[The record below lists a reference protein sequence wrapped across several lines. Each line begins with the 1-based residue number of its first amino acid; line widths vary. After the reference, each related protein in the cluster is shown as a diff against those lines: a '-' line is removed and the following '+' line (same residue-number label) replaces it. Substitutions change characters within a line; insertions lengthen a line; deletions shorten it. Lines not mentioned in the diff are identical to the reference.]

1 MLRSWIFV
9 LLLSLWVGCDSGT
22 DIDRFQVTLSDTD
35 GIAVLTGELSLNI
48 EQSAAS
54 DDPGE
59 VTGRW
64 RLEGV
69 GSVPDPTP
77 ASGVVIGSTSAGQVD
92 LTLDLDASDSG
103 FNLFGSY
110 DGNRMEGTWSSI
122 TIAGPVPGGAFLA
135 IRE

>member
-1 MLRSWIFV
+1 MLRSWVF
-9 LLLSLWVGCDSGT
+9 LLLLTLWVGCDSGSET
-22 DIDRFQVTLSDTD
+22 DTFQVTLSDLD
-35 GIAVLTGELSLNI
+35 GVAVLAGELRLVI
-48 EQSAAS
+48 ERAAAP
-54 DDPGE
+54 DEPEE

-69 GSVPDPTP
+69 GAFPDPTP
-77 ASGVVIGSTSAGQVD
+77 ASGVVIGSTSAGLVD